1 MDRVA
6 SKGIEMTT
14 ITIHRSSHLRPSPNR
29 RYLITENGEPFFWLG
44 DDAGLLFQACT
55 REDAERYLRAR
66 AAQRFNLIMVAIGG
80 DGGVNRYG
88 HQAFVGGDLAKP
100 VTGWFEHV
108 DWCLQ
113 RAAALGMY
121 VGLMPHLAPGVMA
134 GQAAAYAAFLGQR
147 CRDRSVVWILGA
159 AQPAVA
165 QARTAFAQAIKE
177 HAGSRHLV
185 TGSGNEEWADLL
197 CRPSAAQEPWDAV
210 RADWLRVPARPVVD
224 GGSATEGREALEQV
238 RRIAYWQVLAGACG
252 HTYVH
257 AQVAGFPG
265 EGGVPWTDALHHPGA
280 EQMHLLRQLLEA
292 RPYSSRVPDQSL
304 LLGDTGVGTA
314 HCQASR
320 GSDGLDGASGSYA
333 LIYSGA
339 GRPFTVDMTRMTGVS
354 VVAAWFDPRSGRTQW
369 VGQYPVR
376 GERTFTPPTEE
387 DWVLVL
393 DDGARNYHP
402 VGHGGDR
409 GRTSL

>member
-1 MDRVA
+1 
-6 SKGIEMTT
+6 MTT

-29 RYLITENGEPFFWLG
+29 RFLVTENGEPFFWLG
-44 DDAGLLFQACT
+44 DDARLLFQACT
-55 REDAERYLRAR
+55 REEAERYLRAR
-66 AAQRFNLIMVAIGG
+66 AAQRFNVIHAAVGG
-80 DGGVNRYG
+80 SGGANPYG
-88 HQAFVGGDLAKP
+88 HQAYAGGDRAQP
-100 VTGWFEHV
+100 VAGWFEHL

-121 VGLMPHLAPGVMA
+121 VGLMPDLPPGTTVA
-134 GQAAAYAAFLGQR
+134 QAAAQAAFLGR
-147 CRDRSVVWILGA
+147 ACRERSVVWVLGPGEPA
-159 AQPAVA
+159 AAA
-165 QARTAFAQAIKE
+165 AREAFAKAIKE
-177 HAGSRHLV
+177 HAGGRHLV
-185 TGSGNEEWADLL
+185 TGGGDEPWADLF
-197 CRPSAAQEPWDAV
+197 CRPSAASAPWDAV
-210 RADWLRVPARPVVD
+210 RADWLRVPARPVLD
-224 GGSATEGREALEQV
+224 GGSADEDGDALDDV
-238 RRIAYWQVLAGACG
+238 RRAAYWQVLAGACG
-252 HTYVH
+252 HTYRH
-257 AQVAGFPG
+257 GLVAGFAS
-265 EGGVPWTDALHHPGA
+265 GGTLTWNDALHHPGA
-280 EQMHLLRQLLEA
+280 EQMHLLRQLMEA

-304 LLGDTGVGTA
+304 LLGDTGVGAA

-333 LIYSGA
+333 LVYSGA
-339 GRPFTVDMTRMTGVS
+339 GRPFTVDMTRLTGVS

-376 GERTFTPPTEE
+376 GERTFTPPSED